1 MNILKPQNLHFQK
14 LENKCL
20 IDLDEDEKINY
31 CNFENEEYNN
41 IKEGILFSGCLFCA
55 MMNLWEKE
63 ESLLEMKL
71 RMHIRSLRLNR
82 LHTYR
87 K

>member
-1 MNILKPQNLHFQK
+1 MKASYFR
-14 LENKCL
+14 
-20 IDLDEDEKINY
+20 DA
-31 CNFENEEYNN
+31 F
-41 IKEGILFSGCLFCA
+41 FCA

>member
-1 MNILKPQNLHFQK
+1 MAYEVVMPYHLHMPSYF
-14 LENKCL
+14 LETFT
-20 IDLDEDEKINY
+20 EY
-31 CNFENEEYNN
+31 PSEEYNN